1 MDESKNQK
9 GKIVAK
15 SDCVLFKVSSKW
27 QRRSQ
32 MLCTQKTMYFMLV
45 IFVALSSVGFFLH
58 IVQNTYNLMET
69 AYNSE
74 PKVFGF
80 KLGKTK
86 TIPPTYWQV
95 H

>member
-15 SDCVLFKVSSKW
+15 SDCVLFKVSR

-32 MLCTQKTMYFMLV
+32 ILCTQKTMYFMLV

-58 IVQNTYNLMET
+58 TVQNTNNLMET

-80 KLGKTK
+80 KLGTTK